1 MLVPWFFNFGGRTTT
16 VLVLDKH
23 FSGRQ
28 IETEEVLSKCFCKS
42 LPEQCK
48 QKQSRNHAN
57 QSDGHPKLPTI
68 RSESTRKQTKTEP
81 RRHRFFAEV
90 SPSRARSHVNLCVLE
105 KPIPPL
111 ALGRGRWAPPPP
123 PVRPST
129 HQPSDPHPES
139 IPAVRRLCQP
149 PRGNPPSFFPL
160 TFSKPPPRLLL
171 PTFSSPVL
179 QIATEPSS
187 PPPLLPKRSGVSN
200 PAPRRDPV
208 GPSVP
213 RSGQCCVDRA
223 AAAADHGEP
232 AHWDGI
238 RSIDAF
244 AGCFSR
250 LVSVRFG
257 CSCVNL
263 DPVWSDAS
271 ASAWLI
277 VLFFLLPIVMCL
289 VELRGG

>member
-1 MLVPWFFNFGGRTTT
+1 MQTKAIT
-16 VLVLDKH
+16 
-23 FSGRQ
+23 
-28 IETEEVLSKCFCKS
+28 
-42 LPEQCK
+42 
-48 QKQSRNHAN
+48 QSRE
-57 QSDGHPKLPTI
+57 SI
-68 RSESTRKQTKTEP
+68 RRTSQTPESRLSESTRKQTKTEP
-81 RRHRFFAEV
+81 RDHRFFAEV

-187 PPPLLPKRSGVSN
+187 PPSCRSE
-200 PAPRRDPV
+200 A
-208 GPSVP
+208 
-213 RSGQCCVDRA
+213 
-223 AAAADHGEP
+223 E
-232 AHWDGI
+232 
-238 RSIDAF
+238 
-244 AGCFSR
+244 
-250 LVSVRFG
+250 
-257 CSCVNL
+257 
-263 DPVWSDAS
+263 
-271 ASAWLI
+271 
-277 VLFFLLPIVMCL
+277 
-289 VELRGG
+289 